1 MAIDTYAKLQAA
13 VMDELNRK
21 SGNLATNVT
30 IGATTIEGKVKR
42 AIANCEVRVRQLI
55 RVRQQETSTT
65 ITFTSGDWDY
75 ALPSDFKSA
84 RLMYLNQD
92 PIVTVTQ
99 DSLENIIAEYPSNAV
114 GEPRKFAISGSTLY
128 VRPIPDG
135 GRSAELFYYQ
145 DLPSLT
151 DSNTSNWLLL
161 ECPNIYLYGS
171 CLELTPYL
179 GNDERIQVW
188 KGAFD
193 EAIGLLTGDNDA
205 TKWNGVLV
213 QSALPVMLIV

>member
-1 MAIDTYAKLQAA
+1 MAINTYAKLQAA
-13 VMDELNRK
+13 VQDELNRNA
-21 SGNLATNVT
+21 GLLGQDVT
-30 IGATTIEGKVKR
+30 IGSTTIEGKVKR

-65 ITFTSGDWDY
+65 IAFTNGTTEY

-84 RLMYLNQD
+84 RLMHLVQD
-92 PIVTVTQ
+92 PIVTIEQ
-99 DSLENIIAEYPSNAV
+99 DSLENLISEYPSNAT
-114 GEPRKFAISGSTLY
+114 GEPRKFAIVGSNFQ
-128 VRPIPDG
+128 VRPIPDS
-135 GRSAELFYYQ
+135 GRSAKLYYYQ
-145 DLPSLT
+145 DLTSLSDT
-151 DSNTSNWLLL
+151 NTSNWLLL

-179 GNDERIQVW
+179 GDDERIQVW

-193 EAIGLLTGDNDA
+193 EAIGLLTGDDNA

-213 QSALPVMLIV
+213 QSALPVMIVV